1 MNERKMPDLVFDRFN
16 GFGGSRRGGIG
27 RPVVIVLGLIVL
39 GVAMAWFAGVF
50 TPKIAPEGQA
60 KAAIATVDLSRYELF
75 PVEVREKPF
84 IQEAI
89 GTLRA
94 ARRTNVAARIMA
106 RIERIL
112 VRAGDSVEAGQ
123 VLVELDR
130 AAFEAQ
136 LRQAEAAL
144 EAARAALAQAQD
156 QFERA
161 KKVRE
166 VSPAA
171 ISQQEF
177 TALEMQ
183 VRAADANRA
192 KADQALAEAKVM
204 LDYTVIRAPQSGIIV
219 DRFAEEGDIAQP
231 GIPLLSLYDPSSL
244 RLEVAVMENLA
255 VHIHVGAPLKV
266 KVDALGQEFA
276 GVVDEKVP
284 QAEATTRSFLVKVS
298 LPQHPGLYEGMFG
311 RLIIP
316 AGSRRHLCL
325 HSGAIERVGQLEFVR
340 VLLDPSSGAV
350 ERRLIKTGQRGYGA
364 WVEVLSGL
372 SPGER
377 ILVPRELAI
386 QMEKELRAMSA
397 PASRELQPEG
407 SSPSPPESGSA
418 SGDSCPA
425 DSPDS
430 ASSRPGL

>member
-1 MNERKMPDLVFDRFN
+1 MIGSVTCLFRFSN
-16 GFGGSRRGGIG
+16 NLRLGGIG
-27 RPVVIVLGLIVL
+27 RPLVILLGLIVL
-39 GVAMAWFAGVF
+39 ALTMAWFAGVF
-50 TPKIAPEGQA
+50 TPKISPEAQA
-60 KAAIATVDLSRYELF
+60 KAAVPTVDLSRYVLF

-106 RIERIL
+106 RIERIH

-123 VLVELDR
+123 VLIELDR

-136 LRQAEAAL
+136 LRQAEASLQATL
-144 EAARAALAQAQD
+144 AALAQAQD

-161 KKVRE
+161 RKVRE
-166 VSPAA
+166 ANPGA

-183 VRAADANRA
+183 VRAAEANRA
-192 KADQALAEAKVM
+192 KAEQALAEAKVM
-204 LDYTVIRAPQSGIIV
+204 LEYTIIRAPQPGIIV

-231 GIPLLSLYDPSSL
+231 GVPLLSLYDPTSL

-255 VHIHVGAPLKV
+255 IHIREGAQLKV
-266 KVDALGQEFA
+266 KVDALGQEFD

-284 QAEATTRSFLVKVS
+284 QAEATTRSFLVKVK
-298 LPQHPGLYEGMFG
+298 LPQRPGLYEGMFG

-316 AGSRRHLCL
+316 AGTRRHLCL
-325 HSGAIERVGQLEFVR
+325 HSGAIERVGQLEFVK
-340 VLLDPSSGAV
+340 VLLDPASAAV
-350 ERRLIKTGQRGYGA
+350 ERRLVKTGQRGYGA

-372 SPGER
+372 SPGEQ
-377 ILVPRELAI
+377 ILVPKELAE
-386 QMEKELRAMSA
+386 QMEEELRGMPVSA
-397 PASRELQPEG
+397 QLQNQAATSTGFSRRSGTTADDYCPPGPSELNVPHNSSQPVA
-407 SSPSPPESGSA
+407 P
-418 SGDSCPA
+418 
-425 DSPDS
+425 
-430 ASSRPGL
+430 